1 MFYNISLEHYKCKHN
16 FIFFFFFCSAQTE
29 IQNIE
34 VTQINYF
41 LPAQE
46 TDQNESNVKF
56 VELKNAVIKHMY
68 FAEVSNS

>member
-16 FIFFFFFCSAQTE
+16 FFFFFFCSAQKE

-46 TDQNESNVKF
+46 TDQNESNVKL